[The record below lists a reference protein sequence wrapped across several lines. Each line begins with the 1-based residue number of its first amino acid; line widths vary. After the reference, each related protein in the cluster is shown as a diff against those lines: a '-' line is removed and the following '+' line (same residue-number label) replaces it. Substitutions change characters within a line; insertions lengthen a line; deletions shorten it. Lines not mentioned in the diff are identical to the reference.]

1 MGKNVL
7 NIFKYLIPIYFVLYS
22 NIMFGAEKTNEGMP
36 QLDVATY
43 PSLIFWLVLTFSFT
57 FFVLKYYVTPKMSEI
72 LNYRK
77 EKIDADLFEA
87 KQSRE
92 EAENSKMDQ
101 EKSIL
106 DAKEKAIIIVRG
118 AVEKSKSE
126 LLISESK
133 AKEKLL
139 KKLEDAEK
147 NILNAKKDSLKV
159 VHEVASDIAVIIS
172 NKVSGIKISKNLIL
186 KGVNDK
192 IKKSNLLE
200 NMKIGIK

>member
-72 LNYRK
+72 LNDRK
-77 EKIDADLFEA
+77 EKIDVHLFEA

-106 DAKEKAIIIVRG
+106 DAKEKAIIIVRD
-118 AVEKSKSE
+118 AVEKSKSQ

-133 AKEKLL
+133 AKEKLT

-147 NILNAKKDSLKV
+147 NILNTKKDSLKIV
-159 VHEVASDIAVIIS
+159 NEVASNIAVIIS
-172 NKVSGIKISKNLIL
+172 DKISGIKISKNLIL
-186 KGVNDK
+186 KSVNDK
-192 IKKSNLLE
+192 IKKSY
-200 NMKIGIK
+200 

>member
-7 NIFKYLIPIYFVLYS
+7 NIFKYLIPIYFILYS
-22 NIMFGAEKTNEGMP
+22 NITFGAEKANEGMP

-133 AKEKLL
+133 GKEKLL

-172 NKVSGIKISKNLIL
+172 DKISGIKISKSLIL
-186 KGVNDK
+186 KSVNDK
-192 IKKSNLLE
+192 IKKSN
-200 NMKIGIK
+200 

>member
-43 PSLIFWLVLTFSFT
+43 PSLIFWLIVTFSFT

-72 LNYRK
+72 LNDRK
-77 EKIDADLFEA
+77 EKIDSDLFEA

-92 EAENSKMDQ
+92 EAENSKTDQ

-106 DAKEKAIIIVRG
+106 DAKEKAIIIVRD
-118 AVEKSKSE
+118 AVEKSKSQ

-133 AKEKLL
+133 AKEKLS
-139 KKLEDAEK
+139 KKLEDAEQ
-147 NILNAKKDSLKV
+147 NILNAKKDSLNIV
-159 VHEVASDIAVIIS
+159 NEVASDIAVIIS
-172 NKVSGIKISKNLIL
+172 DKISGIKISKNLIL
-186 KGVNDK
+186 KSVNDK
-192 IKKSNLLE
+192 IKKSN
-200 NMKIGIK
+200 

>member
-1 MGKNVL
+1 MGKKLL
-7 NIFKYLIPIYFVLYS
+7 NIFKYLIPIYFILYS
-22 NIMFGAEKTNEGMP
+22 NIMFGAEKSNEGMP
-36 QLDVATY
+36 QLDVTTY

-72 LNYRK
+72 LNDRK

-106 DAKEKAIIIVRG
+106 DAKEKAIHIVRD
-118 AVEKSKSE
+118 AVEKSKSQ
-126 LLISESK
+126 LLISENK
-133 AKEKLL
+133 AKEKLS

-147 NILNAKKDSLKV
+147 SILNAKKDSLKIV
-159 VHEVASDIAVIIS
+159 NEVASDIAIIIS
-172 NKVSGIKISKNLIL
+172 DKISGIKIGKNLIL
-186 KGVNDK
+186 KSVNDK
-192 IKKSNLLE
+192 IKESS
-200 NMKIGIK
+200 

>member
-72 LNYRK
+72 LNDRK
-77 EKIDADLFEA
+77 EKIDVHLFEA

-106 DAKEKAIIIVRG
+106 DAKEKAIIIVRD
-118 AVEKSKSE
+118 AVEKSKSQ

-133 AKEKLL
+133 AKEKLT

-147 NILNAKKDSLKV
+147 NILNAKKDSLKIV
-159 VHEVASDIAVIIS
+159 NGVASDIAVIIS
-172 NKVSGIKISKNLIL
+172 DKVSGIKISKNLIL
-186 KGVNDK
+186 KSVNDK
-192 IKKSNLLE
+192 IKKSN
-200 NMKIGIK
+200 

>member
-1 MGKNVL
+1 ML
-7 NIFKYLIPIYFVLYS
+7 NIYKYLIPIYFILYS
-22 NIMFGAEKTNEGMP
+22 NTIFGAEKSNEGMP

-72 LNYRK
+72 LNDRK
-77 EKIDADLFEA
+77 EKIDADLFKA

-106 DAKEKAIIIVRG
+106 DAKQKAIIIVRDV
-118 AVEKSKSE
+118 VEKSNSK

-133 AKEKLL
+133 AKEKLT

-147 NILNAKKDSLKV
+147 NILNAKKDSLKIV
-159 VHEVASDIAVIIS
+159 NGVASDIAVIIS
-172 NKVSGIKISKNLIL
+172 DKVSGIKINKNLIL
-186 KGVNDK
+186 KSVNDK
-192 IKKSNLLE
+192 IKKSN
-200 NMKIGIK
+200 

>member
-72 LNYRK
+72 LNDRK
-77 EKIDADLFEA
+77 EKIDADLFVA

-92 EAENSKMDQ
+92 EAENSKIDQ

-106 DAKEKAIIIVRG
+106 DAKEKAIIIVRD
-118 AVEKSKSE
+118 AVEKSKSQ
-126 LLISESK
+126 LLINESK
-133 AKEKLL
+133 AKEKLS

-147 NILNAKKDSLKV
+147 NILNVKKDSLKIV
-159 VHEVASDIAVIIS
+159 NEVASDIAVIITH
-172 NKVSGIKISKNLIL
+172 KISGIKINKNLIL
-186 KGVNDK
+186 KSVNDK
-192 IKKSNLLE
+192 IKRSY
-200 NMKIGIK
+200 

>member
-1 MGKNVL
+1 MGKKLL
-7 NIFKYLIPIYFVLYS
+7 NIFKYLIPIYFILYS
-22 NIMFGAEKTNEGMP
+22 NIMFGAEKSNEGMP
-36 QLDVATY
+36 QLDVTTY

-106 DAKEKAIIIVRG
+106 DAKEKAIIIVRD
-118 AVEKSKSE
+118 AVEKSKSQ

-133 AKEKLL
+133 AKEKLS

-147 NILNAKKDSLKV
+147 NILNAKKNSLKIV
-159 VHEVASDIAVIIS
+159 NEVASDIAVIIS
-172 NKVSGIKISKNLIL
+172 DKISGIKISKNLTI
-186 KGVNDK
+186 KSVNDK
-192 IKKSNLLE
+192 IKKSN
-200 NMKIGIK
+200 

>member
-1 MGKNVL
+1 ML
-7 NIFKYLIPIYFVLYS
+7 NIFKYLIPIYFILYS
-22 NIMFGAEKTNEGMP
+22 NIMFGAEKSNEGMP

-72 LNYRK
+72 LNDRK
-77 EKIDADLFEA
+77 EKIDADLFVA

-106 DAKEKAIIIVRG
+106 DAKEKAIIIVRD
-118 AVEKSKSE
+118 AVEKSKSQ
-126 LLISESK
+126 LLINESK
-133 AKEKLL
+133 AKEKLS

-147 NILNAKKDSLKV
+147 NILNVKRDSLKIV
-159 VHEVASDIAVIIS
+159 NEVASDIAVIITH
-172 NKVSGIKISKNLIL
+172 KISGIKISKNLIL
-186 KGVNDK
+186 KSINDK
-192 IKKSNLLE
+192 IEKSN
-200 NMKIGIK
+200 